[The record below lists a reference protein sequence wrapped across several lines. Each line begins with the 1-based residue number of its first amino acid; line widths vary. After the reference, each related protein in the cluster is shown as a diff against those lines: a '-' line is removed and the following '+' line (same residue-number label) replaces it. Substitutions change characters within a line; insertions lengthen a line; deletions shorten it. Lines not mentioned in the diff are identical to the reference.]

1 MAGAWLGAMR
11 NVPGVAVVGLV
22 DIRRESAER
31 RRDEF
36 GLSRAETGTDLRAM
50 LKATKPDA
58 VFDVT
63 VPEAHCG
70 VVLES
75 MKHGCHVLGEKPMAD
90 TMENAR
96 RMVAASKRAGKLY
109 AVIQNRRYLPTIE
122 AYRRFIAGGKLGP
135 LTTLDVDFY
144 VGAHFG
150 GFRAQM
156 KHVLLLDMAIHT
168 IDAIRFISGVEPRSV
183 IAADWNP
190 EGSWYRH
197 GASASAVFEMSRGVV
212 ANYRGSWCSEGMHTS
227 WEGSWRAVCGKG
239 TVTWD
244 GGEGFVSRKAVSG
257 KGLVW
262 RDEAVAAPAVKPMR
276 AQGHEALIREFVHC
290 VRGGGVPQTVCTDN
304 IRSLA
309 MVHAAIESA
318 ETGSR
323 VRVRA

>member
-1 MAGAWLGAMR
+1 
-11 NVPGVAVVGLV
+11 
-22 DIRRESAER
+22 
-31 RRDEF
+31 
-36 GLSRAETGTDLRAM
+36 M
-50 LKATKPDA
+50 LKAVKPDA

-75 MKHGCHVLGEKPMAD
+75 MKQGCHVLGEKPMAD
-90 TMENAR
+90 TMDNAR
-96 RMVAASKRAGKLY
+96 RMVAASKKAGKLY
-109 AVIQNRRYLPTIE
+109 AVIQNRRYMPTIE
-122 AYRRFIAGGKLGP
+122 AYRKYIAGGKLGP

-168 IDAIRFISGVEPRSV
+168 IDAIRFISGTEPRSV

-190 EGSWYRH
+190 AGSWYRH
-197 GASASAVFEMSRGVV
+197 GASAGALFEMSDGVV

-227 WEGSWRAVCGKG
+227 WEGSWRAVCRNG
-239 TVTWD
+239 TATWD
-244 GGEGFVSRKAVSG
+244 GGNGYAARKAVRG

-262 RDEAVAAPAVKPMR
+262 QDTETALPVVRPMK
-276 AQGHEALIREFVHC
+276 AQGHEALIREFVYC
-290 VRGGGVPQTVCTDN
+290 LRSGKTPQTICTDN
-304 IRSLA
+304 IKSLA

-318 ETGSR
+318 ETGRR
-323 VRVRA
+323 VKINA